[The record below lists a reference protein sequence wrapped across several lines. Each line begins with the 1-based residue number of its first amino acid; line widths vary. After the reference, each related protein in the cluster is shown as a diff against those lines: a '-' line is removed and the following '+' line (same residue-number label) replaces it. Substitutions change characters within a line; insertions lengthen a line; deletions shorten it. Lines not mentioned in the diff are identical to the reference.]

1 MAAQKRKFALSTMIE
16 ETLDDDWRGYITGT
30 DVNARYEDVMYEN
43 ATTDLFSRRYDF
55 TLGLRE
61 TVTNTLREEKDFNI
75 TIHAS
80 PEALRNNFEGGK
92 GIQIQRYIN
101 VDVY

>member
-55 TLGLRE
+55 TLGLR
-61 TVTNTLREEKDFNI
+61 
-75 TIHAS
+75 
-80 PEALRNNFEGGK
+80 
-92 GIQIQRYIN
+92 
-101 VDVY
+101 